1 MLRGARAAVLCA
13 PPCAPPIICSSPLS
27 DHRRRHHHHP
37 LSTPAPNPPPT
48 PTSRQEEISD
58 SRAQLAAVTLSCA
71 TLHHTRRFA
80 AESYETLA
88 TKAAQYAAGCS
99 RNPDQSRAAL
109 KASFLF
115 AQPPGVGGGAGGEGG
130 DGGGEG
136 GDGEGGEGAA
146 AGREPKQVLTCL
158 QRALKVADA
167 SKSTGLH
174 TPLFV
179 EALDT
184 YLIHFGRAEPHVT
197 GGYIASLLQ
206 LIEQQLADGGD
217 DNPSA
222 AAAEALHRAKLHF
235 ANTAKYLEAKR
246 AAGGRFAEI
255 GAS

>member
-1 MLRGARAAVLCA
+1 MHSRPAWAAAAARAGTAA
-13 PPCAPPIICSSPLS
+13 
-27 DHRRRHHHHP
+27 
-37 LSTPAPNPPPT
+37 
-48 PTSRQEEISD
+48 
-58 SRAQLAAVTLSCA
+58 RA
-71 TLHHTRRFA
+71 
-80 AESYETLA
+80 
-88 TKAAQYAAGCS
+88 
-99 RNPDQSRAAL
+99 
-109 KASFLF
+109 
-115 AQPPGVGGGAGGEGG
+115 
-130 DGGGEG
+130 GGGEG
-136 GDGEGGEGAA
+136 GEGAAA

-184 YLIHFGRAEPHVT
+184 YLIHFGRSEPHVT

-246 AAGGRFAEI
+246 AAGGRFAEMPCR
-255 GAS
+255 